1 VATTSYGVNHPL
13 AVKAWSRRLFHEI
26 IGEQWFS
33 KFMGEGTNSVIQI
46 QPETNKSA
54 GDRVRVGLRM
64 LLTGAGIAGDDTL
77 EGNEEALVTFTDD
90 VFIDQLRHATRSNG
104 RMTEQRVHFSL
115 REENRMALRDWWAE
129 RLEMWA
135 ANQLA
140 NNTAQTNVRF
150 TGMQAT
156 VTVDANHLIIA
167 GPNGTGSTT
176 EVSISATTV
185 PGTGNYFTLADIDR
199 CVARAKTMSPR
210 IRPVRVNGRDIYLC
224 FLHPYQVYGL
234 RNDTS
239 STNSWNTLQRS
250 WVEGGKDL
258 MDSPIATGALG
269 YYNQTLLHEWSYVP
283 LGVSSSAVS
292 VSLIRRAIFCGA
304 QAGLMAY
311 GQGTQP
317 NQMSWVE
324 ELFDFGNQLGVAAGM
339 IGGLKVAQFNSQNF
353 GSIVVS
359 SYAPP
364 V

>member
-1 VATTSYGVNHPL
+1 MATTSYGINHPL
-13 AVKAWSRRLFHEI
+13 AVKAWSKRLFHEI
-26 IGEQWFS
+26 IGEQWLS
-33 KFMGEGTNSVIQI
+33 KFMGEDSNSMLQVQG
-46 QPETNKSA
+46 ETNKGA

-64 LLTGAGIAGDDTL
+64 LLTGAGISGDNTL
-77 EGNEEALVTFTDD
+77 EGNEEALVTYTDD
-90 VFIDQLRHATRSNG
+90 IFIDQLRHATRSAG
-104 RMTEQRVHFSL
+104 KMTEQRVHFSL

-129 RLEMWA
+129 RLEVWT

-140 NNTAQTNVRF
+140 NNTAQTDVKY

-156 VTVDANHLIIA
+156 ITVDSTHHIIA
-167 GPNGTGSTT
+167 GPNGINSTG
-176 EVSISATTV
+176 ELSISATTV
-185 PGTGNYFTLADIDR
+185 AGTGNYFTLADIDR
-199 CVARAKTMSPR
+199 AVAKAKTMSPR
-210 IRPVRVNGRDIYLC
+210 IRPIRVNGKDVYVC

-239 STNSWNTLQRS
+239 AANSWATLQRS
-250 WVEGGKDL
+250 WIEGGKDL

-283 LGVSSSAVS
+283 IGVSSSAVS

-311 GQGTQP
+311 GQGNGP

-339 IGGLKVAQFNSQNF
+339 IGGLKATRFNSQNF
-353 GSIVVS
+353 GNIVIS
-359 SYAPP
+359 SYAPE